1 MKSRRYITQFY
12 KILPT
17 YAVDQKHL
25 HRRTS
30 RTLYDFDP
38 EKPNYRIHEEHPLKS
53 VTWTGKYG
61 KILLFAVRWIDTY
74 VLSINGRSR
83 LYPKVDGIYKAL
95 VNKGAIPATQSL
107 SDMFQ
112 NYQMIDLEALT
123 VLSNYECDQ
132 AKFDSHATFFQFP
145 SYAWAIEYKDGDICH
160 LDSTSSISYIPFIHE
175 DKVVIEMFLKT
186 DDITDEQRA
195 QLKKEGF
202 KEFTSS
208 YSLSSEAMNE
218 ILYDYHF

>member
-30 RTLYDFDP
+30 RTLYDFDS

>member
-61 KILLFAVRWIDTY
+61 IILLFAVRWIDTY